1 MPFTFSHPA
10 AVLPLLR
17 AAGERGP
24 LVASALVAGSMAP
37 DVPFFAESLLPGVY
51 GHGGLTHR
59 WWAVPTLDVA
69 VAGALVAGWHG
80 LLRGPLVAL
89 LPERWAGAA
98 EALTVPRGGVMAVA
112 RRGGPEAAARAGW
125 FAVSAAVGAATHVGW
140 DAFTHEGRLGVRLL
154 PVLDREVAGVPLYSA
169 LQYGSSALALAA
181 VGGWAVRAARTVE
194 PVRPAVALS
203 PTGRR
208 AAVVALGLAT
218 AAGVAHRISP
228 LRRGLIP
235 EFCFGAG
242 AGLAVGAAGYAA
254 AVAAV
259 VAARGRRLGAAAGRA
274 AGAVPGAS
282 PGAPGAPGAP
292 GGASSDGSSG
302 GSAGG
307 SSGRRVP
314 AAGAGTTSVRRSAA
328 RRSDAGTGPR

>member
-69 VAGALVAGWHG
+69 IAGALVVGWHG

-89 LPERWAGAA
+89 LPERWTGAA
-98 EALTVPRGGVMAVA
+98 EALTLPRGGVVAAV
-112 RRGGPEAAARAGW
+112 RGRGPETAARAGW

-181 VGGWAVRAARTVE
+181 VGGWAVRAARAVE
-194 PVRPAVALS
+194 PVRPAVVLS
-203 PTGRR
+203 PRGRR
-208 AAVVALGLAT
+208 AAAVALGLAT

-242 AGLAVGAAGYAA
+242 AGFTVGAAGYAA

-259 VAARGRRLGAAAGRA
+259 VAARRRRPGAAAGRA

-282 PGAPGAPGAP
+282 A
-292 GGASSDGSSG
+292 G
-302 GSAGG
+302 GSAGTSAG
-307 SSGRRVP
+307 ASAGPRVP
-314 AAGAGTTSVRRSAA
+314 AAGAGTTSVRRSAV
-328 RRSDAGTGPR
+328 RRSGAGTGPR

>member
-59 WWAVPTLDVA
+59 WWAVPTLDVV

-89 LPERWAGAA
+89 LPERWAGVA
-98 EALTVPRGGVMAVA
+98 EALTVPRGGVVAAV
-112 RRGGPEAAARAGW
+112 RRGDPDIAARAGW

-154 PVLDREVAGVPLYSA
+154 PVLDREVTGVPLYSA

-181 VGGWAVRAARTVE
+181 VGGWAVRAARSVE

-203 PTGRR
+203 RTGRR

-218 AAGVAHRISP
+218 AAGVAQRISP

-242 AGLAVGAAGYAA
+242 AGLVVGAAGYAA

-259 VAARGRRLGAAAGRA
+259 VAARGRRLGAAAGRS
-274 AGAVPGAS
+274 AGAVSGAS
-282 PGAPGAPGAP
+282 PGARSGAPAGA
-292 GGASSDGSSG
+292 
-302 GSAGG
+302 

-314 AAGAGTTSVRRSAA
+314 AAGAGTTSVRRSAV